1 MFLDS
6 QNNQFKKK
14 KFKMLTDG
22 SNRGKIDFSE
32 EPFQMEEGLSLN
44 VLNSMM
50 EETLIL
56 ELQNDSSSQ
65 RDPPFSESKNVGIQ
79 EENKISI
86 LGKKLLTEV
95 NKIQDASFSQAVP
108 LKFMNP
114 ELFQYGDLQDLFNK
128 PSSFSFLNLSDLGT
142 VWILQIDSKLA
153 FKFAS
158 IFRALRTG
166 FNNEIIFSQHMDG
179 SLFFEIG
186 PFIQSIFK
194 STYLKFFN
202 QPLDS
207 KIQLRHMFRPAFHRE
222 IKKENN
228 ILVFQFAEENGSSKD
243 SMRLMFPIEFIKGF
257 NEWKN

>member
-1 MFLDS
+1 
-6 QNNQFKKK
+6 
-14 KFKMLTDG
+14 MLTDG
-22 SNRGKIDFSE
+22 SNPEKIDFSE

-65 RDPPFSESKNVGIQ
+65 HVPSFSGSKNSGI
-79 EENKISI
+79 EEEKINI
-86 LGKKLLTEV
+86 LGKKLLNEL

-114 ELFQYGDLQDLFNK
+114 EVFQYGDLQNLFNQ
-128 PSSFSFLNLSDLGT
+128 PSSYSYLTLLDLGT

-153 FKFAS
+153 LRLAS
-158 IFRALRTG
+158 IFRALREDS
-166 FNNEIIFSQHMDG
+166 NNEIIISEHMDG

-186 PFIQSIFK
+186 PFIQRIFK
-194 STYLKFFN
+194 SIYFQIFN
-202 QPLDS
+202 QPLES
-207 KIQLRHMFRPAFHRE
+207 KIQLRHMLRPAFHRE

-228 ILVFQFAEENGSSKD
+228 ILVFQFADQNPNSKD
-243 SMRLMFPIEFIKGF
+243 IMRLMFPIEFIKRLNG
-257 NEWKN
+257 WKN